1 MDEDNN
7 SSDEEFNSNDLIVSE
22 TNEDILMFETNYEA
36 MKKQYIS
43 KPYLTKFEKTKVIS
57 ERSQQLSNG
66 AISFLKNS
74 NDYDNVYEIAFEE
87 LKQKKLPFIIK
98 RPVAN
103 GFEYWKLEDFRF

>member
-7 SSDEEFNSNDLIVSE
+7 SSDEEFNSNDLSVSE
-22 TNEDILMFETNYEA
+22 TNEDILMFETNYQA
-36 MKKQYIS
+36 MKKQYIR

-66 AISFLKNS
+66 AISFQKNS

-87 LKQKKLPFIIK
+87 LKQKKLPFIII